1 MAKLRR
7 RRKRRMGENLPA
19 LSARRRRG
27 GAVARRKGGAV
38 RRKRRGLSELFT
50 PQTAM
55 ESGRTT
61 ISGLFGGGISGV
73 LNDVIPDNTRFG
85 WRLGYNL
92 LGSFLMTSVLRAPKM
107 GAGMA
112 GAAGLLLYQ
121 KMREGN
127 LQENYDYANPNVLS
141 EYPLF
146 ADANGNA
153 MMLADDGEMYY
164 LDEDGYVDP
173 AMELSQGFMND
184 DRSGAAIYPAYV
196 NPSDY

>member
-1 MAKLRR
+1 MA
-7 RRKRRMGENLPA
+7 RKRKRSRRHRLSETTPQLP
-19 LSARRRRG
+19 LARRGKRKISRRRG
-27 GAVARRKGGAV
+27 S
-38 RRKRRGLSELFT
+38 RRGLSELFT

-61 ISGLFGGGISGV
+61 ISGLLGGGIAGV
-73 LNDVIPDNTRFG
+73 LNDILPDNSRFG

-92 LGSFLMTSVLRAPKM
+92 LSSFIMTSILRAPKM

-112 GAAGLLLYQ
+112 GAAGLILYQ

-127 LQENYDYANPNVLS
+127 LQEGNDQEEYDYANPNVLS

-146 ADANGNA
+146 ADEDGNP

-164 LDEDGYVDP
+164 LDEAYVNP
-173 AMELSQGFMND
+173 AMELSQSFMDENE
-184 DRSGAAIYPAYV
+184 IYPAYTNV
-196 NPSDY
+196 ANY